1 MASNRTGGFGVER
14 RPRDY
19 RGRPLDQVLPQH
31 LRGERMGGVTHACP
45 ECGVSV
51 PRPLCPVCLGA
62 GTVTAERLDRYQLD
76 LEHQAA
82 AGTLTTP

>member
-1 MASNRTGGFGVER
+1 MTSNQTGGFGIES

-19 RGRPLDQVLPQH
+19 RGRAMTQLLPAH

-45 ECGVSV
+45 ECGVTAN
-51 PRPLCPVCLGA
+51 PKPLCPVCLGA
-62 GTVTAERLDRYQLD
+62 GTVSTERLDRYQLD

-82 AGTLTTP
+82 AGTLSP